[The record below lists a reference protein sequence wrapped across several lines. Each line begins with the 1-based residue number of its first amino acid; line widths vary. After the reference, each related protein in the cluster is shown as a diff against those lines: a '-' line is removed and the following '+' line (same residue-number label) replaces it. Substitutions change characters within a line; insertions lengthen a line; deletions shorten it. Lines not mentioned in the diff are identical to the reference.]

1 MGRRRAVSQQVK
13 NPGRN
18 TPLLLLIDGHAL
30 VFRSWYAIQQPL
42 TVRSTG
48 EEVKGVFGFTNTFL
62 RALRDWNPTHCAI
75 AFDHPAPSFRHLRYD
90 QYKAQRPAAPP
101 AFPQQIAHTR
111 RLMEAFSVPIY
122 EVAGYEADDVLGTLA
137 RQAEALGLEVVIL
150 TGDTDM
156 LQLVT
161 SKIRV
166 DLHYRIQDSKVYD
179 EAATSERLGGLPP
192 SKQPELKA
200 LYGDASDNIPGVP
213 GIGDKTAIKLIQ
225 EHGSLEGL
233 YHDIDLLTP
242 RLRAQLQ
249 EQREQ
254 VFLSQ
259 VLAKIVVDMPVTL
272 DMEACRFW
280 QYDRQKVVDFLRGL
294 EFFSIVNRV
303 PETSNPVGQGG
314 FATVAAASP
323 SPAVSS
329 TLVTTSEALDALVQE
344 IGASHGFALAVQ
356 VAGRDPTQGQVVGI
370 AFATASR
377 RAWYVPTGHRQG
389 QQLSLPEVLAKL
401 RGLLE
406 NPGLPKVAHNAAYDL
421 TALLRHGIEVQS
433 LASDTMVAAH
443 LANRKALGLSS
454 LALDV
459 LGEELAPLSN
469 LVGTGAKQR
478 PLTDV
483 TAEELAPYAIADAD
497 LIFRLLSPLEEE
509 TFEKGGRGVY
519 ERAQL
524 PLAPVLARMQLN
536 GISLD
541 ARVLREMSV
550 ELTEQLAG
558 LERAIFDDVG
568 HEFNVNSP
576 QQLSHILFEELRLTK
591 TKRTRT
597 GAYTTDAAALEALRD
612 SGEVAPEHGRVL
624 GNLLDYR
631 QLAKLKSTYV
641 DTLPALVNPETGRL
655 HTTYNPAGSATGRL
669 ASSDPNLMNIPVRT
683 ELGRRIRRAFVAEGH
698 PKWLL
703 LAADYSQIELRVLA
717 HLSGDPALIGA
728 FHRGEDIH
736 AATGSQMFG
745 VPLESVTPD
754 MRRVAKVL
762 NFGVIYGLSA
772 FGVSQQMHFSFEEG
786 ARFIEGYFERYP
798 GVRQY
803 VEDTKEKTRRQG
815 YVETLLGRR
824 RYLPEIASANPNL
837 RQAAERMAINAPVQG
852 TAAEVIQLAMVD
864 IYRWMVEHEV
874 RSKMLLQVH
883 DELIFEVPVEEM
895 EAMKAMVVK
904 LMPGAMALVVA
915 LKVDLKQG
923 ETWGDME

>member
-1 MGRRRAVSQQVK
+1 MGLQGK
-13 NPGRN
+13 NPTRD

-30 VFRSWYAIQQPL
+30 VFRSWFAIQQPL

-75 AFDHPAPSFRHLRYD
+75 AFDHPAPTFRHLRYD
-90 QYKAQRPAAPP
+90 QYKAQREAAPP
-101 AFPQQIAHTR
+101 AFPQQIAYTR
-111 RLMEAFSVPIY
+111 RLMEAFGVPIY

-150 TGDTDM
+150 TGDTDI

-161 SKIRV
+161 SKVRV

-179 EAATSERLGGLPP
+179 EAATRERLGGLPP

-213 GIGDKTAIKLIQ
+213 GIGDKTAIKLIK

-242 RLRAQLQ
+242 RLRNQLQ
-249 EQREQ
+249 ELREQ

-259 VLAKIVVDMPVTL
+259 ELAKIVVDMPITL

-280 QYDRQKVVDFLRGL
+280 QYDRQQVVDFLRSL
-294 EFFSIVNRV
+294 EFFSIVPRV
-303 PETSNPVGQGG
+303 PESSEADGQGSV
-314 FATVAAASP
+314 ATAALAVAPP
-323 SPAVSS
+323 SPAISS
-329 TLVTTSEALDALVQE
+329 TLVTTSEALDALVHELRTSQ
-344 IGASHGFALAVQ
+344 GFALAVQ
-356 VAGRDPTQGQVVGI
+356 VAGRDPVQGQVMGI
-370 AFATASR
+370 AFATAPR

-389 QQLSLPEVLAKL
+389 QQLPLSDVLAKM
-401 RGLLE
+401 RNLLE
-406 NPGLPKVAHNAAYDL
+406 DPDLPKVAHNATYDL
-421 TALLRHGIEVQS
+421 TALLRHGIEVHG
-433 LASDTMVAAH
+433 LAGDPMVAAH
-443 LANRKALGLSS
+443 LANRKALGLSA

-459 LGEELAPLSN
+459 LGEEMAPLSN

-478 PLTDV
+478 SLADV
-483 TAEELAPYAIADAD
+483 TSVELGPYAMADAD
-497 LIFRLLSPLEEE
+497 AMFRLWPTLEEE
-509 TFEKGGRGVY
+509 AFEKGGREVY

-541 ARVLREMSV
+541 AQVLRDMSV
-550 ELTEQLAG
+550 EMTEQLAG
-558 LERAIFDDVG
+558 LEQAIFDDVG

-576 QQLSHILFEELRLTK
+576 QQLSHILFDELRLAK

-597 GAYTTDAAALEALRD
+597 GAYTTDATALEALRD
-612 SGEVAPEHGRVL
+612 SGEVAPEHRRIL
-624 GNLLDYR
+624 GNLLDHR

-641 DTLPALVNPETGRL
+641 DALPALVNPETGRL
-655 HTTYNPAGSATGRL
+655 HTTYNPAGAATGRL

-683 ELGRRIRRAFVAEGH
+683 EQGRSIRRAFIAEGH
-698 PKWLL
+698 PRWLL

-745 VPLESVTPD
+745 VPLDQVTPD

-772 FGVSQQMHFSFEEG
+772 FGIAQQLHFSFEEG

-824 RYLPEIASANPNL
+824 RYLPEIVSANPNL

-864 IYRWMVEHEV
+864 IHRWMVEHGV

-883 DELIFEVPVEEM
+883 DELIFEVPLEEL
-895 EAMKAMVVK
+895 EAMKAMVTE